1 MPGIDGKEKNT
12 WFDSLIVTGDSQLIP
27 AAFTAFS
34 KNNFS
39 NLLFNTSSN
48 GLFTF
53 DIDNGQ
59 FTLLQR
65 GRLLIS
71 ATLNI
76 QTSVGNSEIQII
88 PMLWDGSWQQMNCRI
103 APLPVQGVNQIV
115 LIGIVNQIIEKEYK
129 IKFEI
134 CSPNNK
140 GNFETSTLNGAI
152 VPAAI
157 LDLILFRR

>member
-1 MPGIDGKEKNT
+1 MPGIDGKETNT
-12 WFDSLIVTGDSQLIP
+12 WFDSLIVTGDSDLIP
-27 AAFTAFS
+27 AAFTAFNKS
-34 KNNFS
+34 NFS
-39 NLLFNTSSN
+39 NLDFTVSSN

-53 DIDNGQ
+53 DVDTGQ

-88 PMLWDGSWQQMNCRI
+88 PMLWNGSWNQLSGRI
-103 APLPVQGVNQIV
+103 ANLPTQGINQIV
-115 LIGIVNQIIEKEYK
+115 LIGIVNQVIEKEFK
-129 IKFEI
+129 IKFEV
-134 CSPNNK
+134 CSPDNK
-140 GNFETSTLNGAI
+140 GNFETDMVNGAI

>member
-1 MPGIDGKEKNT
+1 MSGIDGDEKNT

-27 AAFTAFS
+27 AAFTAFN
-34 KNNFS
+34 KTNFS

-53 DIDNGQ
+53 DINAGE

-88 PMLWDGSWQQMNCRI
+88 PMLWNGSWSQLNCRI
-103 APLPVQGVNQIV
+103 ASLPTQGINQMV
-115 LIGIVNQIIEKEYK
+115 LIGVVNQVIEKEYM
-129 IKFEI
+129 IKFEV
-134 CSPNNK
+134 CSPDNK
-140 GNFETSTLNGAI
+140 GNFETDMINGAI

>member
-1 MPGIDGKEKNT
+1 MSGIGGDEKYT
-12 WFDSLIVTGDSQLIP
+12 WFDSLIVTGDSDLIP
-27 AAFTAFS
+27 AAFTGF
-34 KNNFS
+34 NNTNFS
-39 NLLFNTSSN
+39 NLNFTISDN

-53 DIDNGQ
+53 DDDSGE

-65 GRLLIS
+65 GRLLIT

-88 PMLWDGSWQQMNCRI
+88 PMLWDGSWNQLNGRI
-103 APLPVQGVNQIV
+103 ASLPVQGVNQIV
-115 LIGIVNQIIEKEYK
+115 LIGIMNEIIEKESK
-129 IKFEI
+129 IKFEV

-140 GNFETSTLNGAI
+140 GNFETDVVNGAI